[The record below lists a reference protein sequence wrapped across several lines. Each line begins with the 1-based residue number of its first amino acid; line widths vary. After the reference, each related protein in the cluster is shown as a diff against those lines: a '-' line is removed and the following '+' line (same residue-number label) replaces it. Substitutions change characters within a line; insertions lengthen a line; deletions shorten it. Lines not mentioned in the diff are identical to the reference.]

1 MTKTKTKTAKQ
12 PKTAK
17 RDAKGGA
24 VGAKLTE
31 GGGNKTPYC
40 TFVATVK
47 TSPLDRRPNLNEI
60 TVTLPKCETE
70 LLWDDVVDAA
80 YDVMEKEFP
89 ANCYPKADIHEVFIL
104 DHDDNSKRY
113 PVVRS
118 GDAEKI
124 KELDKSKTYEKFLV
138 LEEARYSLTPE
149 YALFQRLQKV
159 GLLAA
164 DEVFDFEKM
173 REVIDGVKG
182 YLKD

>member
-17 RDAKGGA
+17 CDAKGGA

-31 GGGNKTPYC
+31 GGGNKAPCC

-47 TSPLDRRPNLNEI
+47 TSPLDRRPYLNEI
-60 TVTLPKCETE
+60 TVTLPKCEAE
-70 LLWDDVVDAA
+70 LLWDDVVDAV
-80 YDVMEKEFP
+80 YGVMEKEFP
-89 ANCYPKADIHEVFIL
+89 FDCYPKADIHEVFIFGHN
-104 DHDDNSKRY
+104 DKSKRY

-118 GDAEKI
+118 GDVEKI

-138 LEEARYSLTPE
+138 LEEAKYSLTPE
-149 YALFQRLQKV
+149 YALFLQLQEV
-159 GLLAA
+159 GLLHA
-164 DEVFDFEKM
+164 DDVFDSKKM

-182 YLKD
+182 HLKD